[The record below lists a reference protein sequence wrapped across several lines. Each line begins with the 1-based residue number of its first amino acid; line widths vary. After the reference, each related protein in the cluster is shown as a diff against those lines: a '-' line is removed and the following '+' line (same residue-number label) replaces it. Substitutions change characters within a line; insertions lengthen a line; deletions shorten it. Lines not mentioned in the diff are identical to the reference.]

1 MRTNNE
7 LKRFQRFGR
16 RNAVQKNTI
25 KEVWCYTRVSTI
37 DQKNNFSLK
46 NQEDFAEQYATEHG
60 FVLVRSFGGT
70 YESAKDDFT
79 RKEFNRLITEVQ
91 KAKNKPF
98 GIIIYKMNRF
108 SRSGGS
114 GISLTDHLVNDL
126 GVHLIEAVS
135 GLDTTTDKGLLEIQ
149 KKLITAREEN
159 LNKLEHTIPG
169 LKSFLRDG
177 NWLGTTP
184 MGYDHYGTRVHSFEK
199 RSVAQEI
206 KLNQT
211 GKILRNAWQWKL
223 EGDADVD
230 IIKRL
235 KTLGVKI
242 SSQRISAMWRN
253 VFYCG
258 LIANKLLDGEVVEG
272 KQEAM
277 VSKDVFLKVND
288 IVNNSNKNGYSI
300 AKVVE
305 ERPLTNYLICNQC
318 GRKLTSYEVKA
329 KKAHYYKCQTC
340 RGVSINANSSTKQP
354 DKKGAHDMFVELLD
368 SYHLNDKYLDLY
380 KYQIKKMLDSI
391 SNTKLNEESL
401 QKKQLTE
408 LKNKKEKLEERYAFG
423 EIEHNVYIKFLT
435 KIEAQIRE
443 LEPIEDVNSKSISN
457 LKSKLDKAIDFTQ
470 NISKYWVSASVHNKK
485 RIQNLMFPEGLILDP
500 KNRQYLTRKT
510 NTLFMLKHS
519 LSTNKN
525 SNNKEL
531 ITKKSNES
539 SVVAESGIEPGS
551 QP

>member
-1 MRTNNE
+1 
-7 LKRFQRFGR
+7 
-16 RNAVQKNTI
+16 
-25 KEVWCYTRVSTI
+25 
-37 DQKNNFSLK
+37 
-46 NQEDFAEQYATEHG
+46 
-60 FVLVRSFGGT
+60 
-70 YESAKDDFT
+70 
-79 RKEFNRLITEVQ
+79 
-91 KAKNKPF
+91 
-98 GIIIYKMNRF
+98 
-108 SRSGGS
+108 
-114 GISLTDHLVNDL
+114 
-126 GVHLIEAVS
+126 
-135 GLDTTTDKGLLEIQ
+135 
-149 KKLITAREEN
+149 
-159 LNKLEHTIPG
+159 
-169 LKSFLRDG
+169 
-177 NWLGTTP
+177 
-184 MGYDHYGTRVHSFEK
+184 
-199 RSVAQEI
+199 
-206 KLNQT
+206 
-211 GKILRNAWQWKL
+211 
-223 EGDADVD
+223 
-230 IIKRL
+230 
-235 KTLGVKI
+235 
-242 SSQRISAMWRN
+242 
-253 VFYCG
+253 
-258 LIANKLLDGEVVEG
+258 
-272 KQEAM
+272 
-277 VSKDVFLKVND
+277 
-288 IVNNSNKNGYSI
+288 
-300 AKVVE
+300 
-305 ERPLTNYLICNQC
+305 
-318 GRKLTSYEVKA
+318 
-329 KKAHYYKCQTC
+329 
-340 RGVSINANSSTKQP
+340 
-354 DKKGAHDMFVELLD
+354 MFFELLD